1 VEGGGWRVE
10 GRDRSLHPFRVPF
23 SIPRY
28 SELPVLRAAAA
39 TSLLFFLACGGE
51 AAEAGDRATAPLEP
65 TTRDSSGVTIHE
77 HPADALERAPL
88 ITMDSVPL
96 AVIGDDTEA
105 NDVSSIH
112 YMAFLSD
119 GRVAGFDGRA
129 GALRIFGVDGAA
141 AGSFGRRGEGPGE
154 FRGVER
160 VVRLPGDTLLLTD
173 WVARR
178 VTLVHP
184 DTGILRLE
192 AAPTRGVRQSFVVA
206 GVLSGGEWMFVPSA
220 VRLLHRSAGPEP
232 DTTRQPLPI
241 GLYRSGSAAEQG
253 TTETVEG
260 PRRFSAWPFGLVWEG
275 LPVTVPNDSWRL
287 LVHDGTGTLRSM
299 IRINRPRIAATAGF
313 KDSMVADQIEQI
325 RKLLEAQPEL
335 ARYENVDDAEFN
347 ARNAPWVDSLPP
359 FGTEVS
365 SAGKLLWLETLR
377 FKREMPAVLLA
388 FHPDGRLMG
397 RLTVPGE
404 GRILAIA
411 DDRIAVRTE
420 NDDGIARIQVYR
432 LSVPQ

>member
-1 VEGGGWRVE
+1 
-10 GRDRSLHPFRVPF
+10 
-23 SIPRY
+23 
-28 SELPVLRAAAA
+28 
-39 TSLLFFLACGGE
+39 
-51 AAEAGDRATAPLEP
+51 
-65 TTRDSSGVTIHE
+65 
-77 HPADALERAPL
+77 
-88 ITMDSVPL
+88 
-96 AVIGDDTEA
+96 
-105 NDVSSIH
+105 VSSIH
-112 YMAFLSD
+112 YMAFLGD

-129 GALRIFGVDGAA
+129 GALRIFGVDGAV

-154 FRGVER
+154 FQGVER
-160 VVRLPGDTLLLTD
+160 VVRLPGDTMLLTD

-192 AAPTRGVRQSFVVA
+192 AVPTRGVRQSFVVA
-206 GVLSGGEWMFVPSA
+206 GVLSNGEWMFVPSA

-241 GLYRSGSAAEQG
+241 GLFRSGSGAEHLDTIIVQISPALTQFPSREGG

-275 LPVTVPNDSWRL
+275 SPVTVPNDGWRL
-287 LVHDGTGTLRSM
+287 LVHGGEGALRSV
-299 IRINRPRIAATAGF
+299 IRINRPRTAVTAGF
-313 KDSMVADQIEQI
+313 KDSMVVDHIEQM
-325 RKLLEAQPEL
+325 RRLLEAQPEL